1 MLKCYSL
8 DQMKSCFD
16 DCIDDNFDDDND
28 DNIGGKAMQ
37 ASGIGTAN
45 TQFDSQCNFPCN
57 PPISIGYQW

>member
-1 MLKCYSL
+1 MKYSS
-8 DQMKSCFD
+8 DGSN
-16 DCIDDNFDDDND
+16 DDNFDDDDND

-57 PPISIGYQW
+57 PPISFGYQ